1 MHSKRNSSNRSNST
15 ERRVLLNEQANV
27 SKRCFTMDEQSDFSQ
42 VTPDGVQNDTDHES
56 EVDTSTSAD
65 TADSDTSGSSD
76 ITKLGNPA
84 VESWIAERKDREEDY
99 GYLHLFVIA
108 KSDLTGV
115 ERHLQYENE
124 RRVGVGVGN
133 DETTHQYGS
142 RLGRGGVR
150 ASETRDRLIDWK
162 LGELATPYHPDLR
175 TVAAGNLRIF
185 VADAARELLCEQNID
200 IDALVETLNHL
211 DEHEPTGE
219 QLAIRQKYNEA
230 YEAVVGG
237 SAPLK
242 QQVRAVETTV
252 RARFGF
258 SRRYGGGIP
267 DPHPDYQD
275 LDPTALKQELE
286 SARNE
291 LEQTEQRKDDL
302 NQKIADD
309 KTQWIEEMRAQ
320 LFA

>member
-1 MHSKRNSSNRSNST
+1 
-15 ERRVLLNEQANV
+15 
-27 SKRCFTMDEQSDFSQ
+27 MDEQSDFSQ
-42 VTPDGVQNDTDHES
+42 VTSDGVQNDTDHES
-56 EVDTSTSAD
+56 EVDTSTSPD
-65 TADSDTSGSSD
+65 TTDSDTSGSSD

-84 VESWIAERKDREEDY
+84 VESWVAEHKDREEDY

-124 RRVGVGVGN
+124 RRVGVGS
-133 DETTHQYGS
+133 DETKPQYGS
-142 RLGRGGVR
+142 RLGRGGMQ
-150 ASETRDRLIDWK
+150 ASETRDRFIDWK
-162 LGELATPYHPDLR
+162 LGELATPYHPELR
-175 TVAAGNLRIF
+175 TVAAENLRIF
-185 VADAARELLCEQNID
+185 VADTARELLREQDID

-211 DEHEPTGE
+211 DEHEPTDE
-219 QLAIRQKYNEA
+219 QLAMRREYNET
-230 YEAVVGG
+230 YEAVVGS

-242 QQVRAVETTV
+242 QQVRAIETTV

-258 SRRYGGGIP
+258 SHRYGGGIP

-275 LDPTALKQELE
+275 LNPTALKQELE

-302 NQKIADD
+302 NREIAKD
-309 KTQWIEEMRAQ
+309 KTQWIEEMRTT